1 MLDNQEMYSTEEEE
15 EARARMMQL
24 LKTCPIPDK
33 DLLQNIGLFINS
45 KNMARILF
53 MNHIYQLQVGLQ
65 GVVMDFGTR
74 WGQNAAI
81 FTALRGIYEPFN
93 RHRKVVAFDTFDGFP
108 AIGKEDSSTPSWA
121 HEGGL
126 ACSPDYELFLERILG
141 AQEDDSPLSHIRKFE
156 IIKGDASKTIKQY
169 LKACPQTLISLAYFD
184 FDIFQPTLDVLETIW
199 ARCVKGAVIA
209 FDELNDHDSPG
220 ETTALLEFCN
230 SKHLKLKIQRLA
242 ITSRTS
248 YFIVED

>member
-1 MLDNQEMYSTEEEE
+1 MENQEMYSSKTERET
-15 EARARMMQL
+15 RMRMVSL
-24 LKTCPIPDK
+24 LKTCPIPDE

-53 MNHIYQLQVGLQ
+53 MNHIYQLQVGLH

-93 RHRKVVAFDTFDGFP
+93 RLRKVVAFDTFEGFP
-108 AIGKEDSSTPSWA
+108 AIGKEDSSTPRWA
-121 HEGGL
+121 HKGGL
-126 ACSPDYELFLERILG
+126 ACTPDYEQFLANILWN
-141 AQEDDSPLSHIRKFE
+141 QEKDNPLSHIQRFE
-156 IIKGDASKTIKQY
+156 IVKGDASKTIKHY
-169 LKACPQTLISLAYFD
+169 LNYHSETLVSLAYFD
-184 FDIFQPTLDVLETIW
+184 FDIYRPTKIVLEAIW
-199 ARCVKGAVIA
+199 SRCVKGAVIA
-209 FDELNDHDSPG
+209 FDELNDQDSPG
-220 ETTALLEFCN
+220 ETTALLEFCSSRN
-230 SKHLKLKIQRLA
+230 FKPKIQRLS